1 MRIGLFFKTLVLS
14 VSAALIIYAL
24 TPYSLAFLLKL
35 LALALG
41 ISLLTP
47 LAYPYARGVRNGDVV
62 LLANYEASGF
72 ANLLQMNTA
81 IALSSGRI
89 GGRIRVTLPNG
100 DEAEGEIISY
110 AGFIT
115 PARVRMVE
123 REFSVSVV

>member
-1 MRIGLFFKTLVLS
+1 MRIGLFFKTLILS

-24 TPYSLAFLLKL
+24 TPHSLTFLLKL

-47 LAYPYARGVRNGDVV
+47 LAYPYMRGVRKGDVV
-62 LLANYEASGF
+62 LLANYEATGF

-81 IALSSGRI
+81 VAITNGRK
-89 GGRIRVTLPNG
+89 GARIRVSLPNG

-115 PARVRMVE
+115 PARVRLVE
-123 REFSVSVV
+123 REFNVSIV